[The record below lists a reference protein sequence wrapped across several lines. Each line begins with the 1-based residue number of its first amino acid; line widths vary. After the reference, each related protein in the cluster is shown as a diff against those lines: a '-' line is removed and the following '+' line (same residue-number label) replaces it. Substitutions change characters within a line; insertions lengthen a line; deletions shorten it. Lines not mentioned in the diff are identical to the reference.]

1 MATGKNIDGERR
13 LARLAA
19 ARLYLVLDAQ
29 PHGLPPGQLLEAA
42 LANGVDIV
50 QLREKHLSD
59 ETIVASAFAF
69 REACDR
75 HGALL
80 IVNDRPELAVRCGAD
95 GVHVGQDDMAIVDAR
110 SIVGTDLLIGQSTH
124 SPQDI
129 DAAGGADYIGVGPVW
144 STPSKPG
151 RASVGLQLVEHALA
165 ANRRPF
171 FAIGGIELGNIG
183 QVIDAGARRVAVI
196 RAIRDAEDP
205 AAATSRLATSLDN
218 APVAR
223 SSQRITQTSHGR
235 EPVRE

>member
-1 MATGKNIDGERR
+1 MATGKNNDVEWR

-29 PHGLPPGQLLEAA
+29 PHGRPPGQLLEAA

-59 ETIVASAFAF
+59 ETVVASASAF

-75 HGALL
+75 HGALF

-95 GVHVGQDDMAIVDAR
+95 GVHVGQDDMAIADVR
-110 SIVGTDLLIGQSTH
+110 SIVGTGLLIGQSTH
-124 SPQDI
+124 LPQDV

-151 RASVGLQLVEHALA
+151 CASVGLQLVKHAA
-165 ANRRPF
+165 AASRVPF
-171 FAIGGIELGNIG
+171 FAIGGIEHGNIN

-205 AAATSRLATSLDN
+205 ATATSRLAASLDDG
-218 APVAR
+218 PSV
-223 SSQRITQTSHGR
+223 ST
-235 EPVRE
+235 